1 MPCHQDP
8 TVCTCGYIAQASER
22 LFVQLQ
28 EDLTSF
34 MVVFVGSPLH
44 VKNPYLRAKFVEI
57 LADWLPER
65 CPPGTTRNIMTGL
78 FEGHPLAIQVLVPN
92 LLRLYVDIE
101 FTGSHTQVSCTRR

>member
-1 MPCHQDP
+1 
-8 TVCTCGYIAQASER
+8 
-22 LFVQLQ
+22 
-28 EDLTSF
+28 

-101 FTGSHTQVSCTRR
+101 FTGSHTQVKCLELENISNRHWFCRQQILKLVISEYFLYCSPRLAT